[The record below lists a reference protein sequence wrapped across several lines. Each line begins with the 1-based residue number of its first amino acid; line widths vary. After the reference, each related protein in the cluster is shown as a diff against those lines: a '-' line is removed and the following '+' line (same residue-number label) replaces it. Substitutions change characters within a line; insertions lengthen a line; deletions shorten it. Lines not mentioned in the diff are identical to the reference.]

1 MLVRLGLGFHLNQNF
16 SWLSIKWN
24 LAVLLV
30 LVLVLVIKGW
40 ESLEVK
46 TIRGGV
52 VEFFFWELI
61 SLVVDQSD
69 ADVVVKFG
77 SGHLSPELQFIVVGW
92 LGVVQ

>member
-1 MLVRLGLGFHLNQNF
+1 LIVSLGLWFDLNQNF
-16 SWLSIKWN
+16 SWLSIEWN

-52 VEFFFWELI
+52 VEFLFWKLI

-69 ADVVVKFG
+69 ANVVVKFG
-77 SGHLSPELQFIVVGW
+77 SGYLSPELQFIVVGW
-92 LGVVQ
+92 LRIVQ